1 MEHQPEMNEMLLVL
15 DKQKNQISAV
25 KKLGNDGKLETVSP
39 DEKGEAQFMRVDRNG
54 NFFSNLFSNFQRQL
68 KDPTRF
74 DFFRVPVTEGKQ
86 IAAELQQHLNHLGT
100 AAQKLMSKYA
110 LNAEYQHKNHNSMD
124 TQESNGKT
132 EEYRFKPE
140 QVNWKSLADLGL
152 TKDRLEKIG
161 ALEPLLKGYKT
172 DNLIPLTLTMGDA
185 VAKLDAR
192 LSLQQNDA
200 GQVVVAMHGIRKE
213 PNLNY
218 PFFGHEFTKEDKENL
233 LNTGNMG
240 RVVDLFNQKTSEFVP
255 SVISVDRKTNELVAY
270 KAEWMQIPD
279 EIKGIK
285 LNEQQKQTLQEGK
298 PLQLEGMTSKKGE
311 AFDATVQFNA
321 DKRYVEFLFDR
332 NGQNQSQ
339 GRTYAEAPKEF
350 RGKELTDE
358 QHSKLKEGLTVY
370 VSGLT
375 DKQGKEYQGY
385 ITYNQESGK
394 VGFSF
399 NNPSKSKEEAMPAD
413 AKNTQSAA
421 KPENST
427 SDETKNGKQQKSA
440 HDKPDTATEE
450 QQAPARK
457 RGMKM

>member
-15 DKQKNQISAV
+15 DKQKNRISAV
-25 KKLGNDGKLETVSP
+25 KKLGKDGKLETVPP

-86 IAAELQQHLNHLGT
+86 IAAELQRHLNHLGAT
-100 AAQKLMSKYA
+100 AQKLMSKYA

-240 RVVDLFNQKTSEFVP
+240 RVVNLFNQKTSEFVP

-399 NNPSKSKEEAMPAD
+399 NNPSKSKEEAMPAE

-421 KPENST
+421 KAENSA
-427 SDETKNGKQQKSA
+427 SDETKNGKQQKA
-440 HDKPDTATEE
+440 AQDKPDTATEE

>member
-15 DKQKNQISAV
+15 DKQNNQVSVV
-25 KKLGNDGKLETVSP
+25 KKLGKDGQLETVPP
-39 DEKGEAQFMRVDRNG
+39 DEKGEAQFMRIDRSG
-54 NFFSNLFSNFQRQL
+54 DFFTNLFSNFLRQM

-74 DFFRVPVTEGKQ
+74 DFFCVPYGQGRQVAT
-86 IAAELQQHLNHLGT
+86 ELQQHLNHLGK
-100 AAQKLMSKYA
+100 AAQRLLSKYA
-110 LNAEYQHKNHNSMD
+110 LNSEYQHKNHNRMD

-132 EEYRFKPE
+132 DEYRFQPE
-140 QVNWKSLADLGL
+140 QVNWESLANLGIN
-152 TKDRLEKIG
+152 KERLEKIG
-161 ALEPLLKGYKT
+161 AIEPLLKGYKT

-200 GQVVVAMHGIRKE
+200 GQVVIAMHGIRKE

-240 RVVDLFNQKTSEFVP
+240 RVVDLFNQKTSEFIP

-298 PLQLEGMTSKKGE
+298 PLHLEGMISKKGD

-332 NGQNQSQ
+332 DQKPAQKL
-339 GRTYAEAPKEF
+339 YDEAPRTF
-350 RGKELTDE
+350 RGKDLTDE
-358 QHSKLKEGLTVY
+358 QYYKLKDGLTVY
-370 VSGLT
+370 ISGLV
-375 DKQGKEYQGY
+375 DKNDKEYQGY
-385 ITYNQESGK
+385 ITYNKESGK

-399 NNPSKSKEEAMPAD
+399 NNPSKSKEEAMPET
-413 AKNTQSAA
+413 KNTQTSTKEAPAA
-421 KPENST
+421 EAT
-427 SDETKNGKQQKSA
+427 TKGKAKKERQEQ
-440 HDKPDTATEE
+440 PDGAKEQ
-450 QQAPARK
+450 QQAPAK
-457 RGMKM
+457 RQGMKM

>member
-1 MEHQPEMNEMLLVL
+1 
-15 DKQKNQISAV
+15 
-25 KKLGNDGKLETVSP
+25 
-39 DEKGEAQFMRVDRNG
+39 
-54 NFFSNLFSNFQRQL
+54 
-68 KDPTRF
+68 
-74 DFFRVPVTEGKQ
+74 
-86 IAAELQQHLNHLGT
+86 
-100 AAQKLMSKYA
+100 
-110 LNAEYQHKNHNSMD
+110 MD

-185 VAKLDAR
+185 VAKLDAG

-233 LNTGNMG
+233 LSTGNMG

-298 PLQLEGMTSKKGE
+298 PLQLEGMISKKGE

-399 NNPSKSKEEAMPAD
+399 NNPSKSKEEAMPAE
-413 AKNTQSAA
+413 AKNTHSAA
-421 KPENST
+421 KAENSA
-427 SDETKNGKQQKSA
+427 SEETKNGKQQKA
-440 HDKPDTATEE
+440 AQDKPDTATEE

>member
-25 KKLGNDGKLETVSP
+25 KKLGKNSKLETVPP
-39 DEKGEAQFMRVDRNG
+39 DEKGEPQFMRMDRNG

-86 IAAELQQHLNHLGT
+86 IAAELQQHLNHLGA

-124 TQESNGKT
+124 TQESTGKT
-132 EEYRFKPE
+132 EEYRFQPE

-255 SVISVDRKTNELVAY
+255 SVISVDRRTNELVAY
-270 KAEWMQIPD
+270 KVEWMQIPD

-375 DKQGKEYQGY
+375 DKHGKEYQGY

-399 NNPSKSKEEAMPAD
+399 NNPSKSKEEAMPAE
-413 AKNTQSAA
+413 AKNTQPAA
-421 KPENST
+421 KAENNASE
-427 SDETKNGKQQKSA
+427 ETKSGKQQKA
-440 HDKPDTATEE
+440 THDKTDTAAEE

-457 RGMKM
+457 RGMKI